1 VEEIKDSDCY
11 TSFYGMSTTRDK
23 ICQLV
28 KKWQSLI
35 EAFVQVKTKDGFLLR
50 IFAVGFTARR
60 RRQVKATCYAKN
72 SQTKSIKKKMQEI
85 MIAEV
90 QKHNL
95 KDLIKVL

>member
-1 VEEIKDSDCY
+1 MKWRNIKLQIEEIKDHDCY
-11 TSFYGMSTTRDK
+11 TGFYGMTTTRDK

-35 EAFVQVKTKDGFLLR
+35 EAFVQVKTADGYLLR
-50 IFAVGFTARR
+50 LFCIGFTQRR

-72 SQTKSIKKKMQEI
+72 SQIKTIRKKMMES

-90 QKHNL
+90 
-95 KDLIKVL
+95 

>member
-1 VEEIKDSDCY
+1 
-11 TSFYGMSTTRDK
+11 MSTTRDK

-50 IFAVGFTARR
+50 IFAIGFTARR
-60 RRQVKATCYAKN
+60 RRQVKATCYTTN
-72 SQTKSIKKKMQEI
+72 SQNKSIKKKMQEI